1 MAFQYLSIYVYEI
14 QEKETSFTEKVEDH
28 NLGTDNPCLFT
39 NKNDKPSPCTT
50 NPRNTADRKRDRQ
63 ENTTNMRMDTSD
75 VESCKVPVQ
84 STGKFTFIDKTD
96 PESIIKEDGCS
107 NAENLC
113 TLYHVVEDNPKFNIN
128 HEKNEFQTHISTSDK
143 SQATETLYFVLS
155 TVK

>member
-1 MAFQYLSIYVYEI
+1 MAFKYLSIYVYEI

-50 NPRNTADRKRDRQ
+50 NPRNTADRVCDRQ

-75 VESCKVPVQ
+75 VESCKVPAQ
-84 STGKFTFIDKTD
+84 STGKFTCMDKTD
-96 PESIIKEDGCS
+96 SESIIKQDGCS

-113 TLYHVVEDNPKFNIN
+113 NLYHVEEDNPKFNIN
-128 HEKNEFQTHISTSDK
+128 HEKNDCPTPISTSDK
-143 SQATETLYFVLS
+143 SQTTETLYFVLS
-155 TVK
+155 AVK

>member
-1 MAFQYLSIYVYEI
+1 
-14 QEKETSFTEKVEDH
+14 
-28 NLGTDNPCLFT
+28 
-39 NKNDKPSPCTT
+39 
-50 NPRNTADRKRDRQ
+50 
-63 ENTTNMRMDTSD
+63 MRMDTSD
-75 VESCKVPVQ
+75 VESCKVPAQ

-96 PESIIKEDGCS
+96 SESIIKQEGCS

-113 TLYHVVEDNPKFNIN
+113 NPNQVVEDNTKFNIN

>member
-1 MAFQYLSIYVYEI
+1 MSIYVYVI
-14 QEKETSFTEKVEDH
+14 QEKETSFTEEVEDH
-28 NLGTDNPCLFT
+28 YIGTDNPCLFT
-39 NKNDKPSPCTT
+39 NKNDKPSPCKT
-50 NPRNTADRKRDRQ
+50 NPRNAADGVWDRH

-96 PESIIKEDGCS
+96 SESIIKQEGCS

-113 TLYHVVEDNPKFNIN
+113 NPNQVVDDNHKFNIN

>member
-1 MAFQYLSIYVYEI
+1 MAFKYLSIYVYEI

-28 NLGTDNPCLFT
+28 NLVSDNPCLFT
-39 NKNDKPSPCTT
+39 NKSDKPSLCTT
-50 NPRNTADRKRDRQ
+50 NTRNTADRVCDRQ
-63 ENTTNMRMDTSD
+63 ENTTNMRMDTFD
-75 VESCKVPVQ
+75 VESCKAPAQ
-84 STGKFTFIDKTD
+84 STGKFTLMDKTD
-96 PESIIKEDGCS
+96 SESIIRQDVCS

-113 TLYHVVEDNPKFNIN
+113 NLYHVMEDNPKFNIN